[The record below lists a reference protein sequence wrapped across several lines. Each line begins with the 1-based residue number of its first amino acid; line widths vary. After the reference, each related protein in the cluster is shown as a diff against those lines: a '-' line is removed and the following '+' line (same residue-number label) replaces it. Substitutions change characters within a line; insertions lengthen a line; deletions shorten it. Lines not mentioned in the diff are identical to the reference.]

1 MNSLKLWT
9 KVFGWCV
16 YVLGGELIHIV
27 IKIPKSS
34 GNHFAPPTTHP
45 PPFHSLTELKY
56 SQISVQNTF
65 NLTLVSEVPSSHFTD
80 QYMEARGGTTR
91 PRSRLMR

>member
-1 MNSLKLWT
+1 MFWGENSSLLSSRSPNRQET
-9 KVFGWCV
+9 I
-16 YVLGGELIHIV
+16 LLPPLHI
-27 IKIPKSS
+27 
-34 GNHFAPPTTHP
+34 P

-91 PRSRLMR
+91 PRSRLIRR